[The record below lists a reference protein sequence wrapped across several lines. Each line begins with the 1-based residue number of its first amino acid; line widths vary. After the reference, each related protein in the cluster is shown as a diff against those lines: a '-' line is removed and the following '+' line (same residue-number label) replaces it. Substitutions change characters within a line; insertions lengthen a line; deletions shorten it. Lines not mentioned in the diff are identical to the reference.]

1 MIARVL
7 RRPQGANMGVTVT
20 EDEADKKMRAG
31 IYDPLSVKNKDPNYH
46 YRWLRKEKLNMTR
59 KRDFLKY
66 EIVQSG
72 PEEGVCSDN
81 TPMKTGEQVA
91 GQVEVGDL
99 VLARIP
105 KELHEEYRKRNKE
118 KIDALATGVTQSF
131 KAALGDRAYE
141 EHRDVP
147 GYPGSVSRDDVDLEE

>member
-1 MIARVL
+1 
-7 RRPQGANMGVTVT
+7 MGVEVT
-20 EDEADKKMRAG
+20 RDEADKKMAAG

-46 YRWLRKEKLNMTR
+46 YRWLRKERLNLTR

-66 EIVQSG
+66 EIVQGG

-81 TPMKTGEQVA
+81 TPMKASEQVS

-105 KELHEEYRKRNKE
+105 KELHEEYRRRNRE
-118 KIDALATGVTQSF
+118 KVNALATGVTASF
-131 KAALGDRAYE
+131 KAAVGDRGYE

-147 GYPGSVSRDDVDLEE
+147 GYAGSVTRDDIDLEETS

>member
-1 MIARVL
+1 
-7 RRPQGANMGVTVT
+7 MGIEFVK
-20 EDEADKKMRAG
+20 DEKDKKMAAG
-31 IYDPLSVKNKDPNYH
+31 VYDPLSVKNKDPNYH

-66 EIVQSG
+66 EIVQGG

-81 TPMKTGEQVA
+81 TPMKAGEQIA
-91 GQVEVGDL
+91 GPVEVGDL

-105 KELHEEYRKRNKE
+105 KELHEEYRARNKA
-118 KIDALATGVTQSF
+118 KIDALATGVTAGF
-131 KAALGDRAYE
+131 KAALGERGFE

-147 GYPGSVSRDDVDLEE
+147 GYAGSVTRDDVDLEDTP

>member
-1 MIARVL
+1 
-7 RRPQGANMGVTVT
+7 MGIEVTR
-20 EDEADKKMRAG
+20 DEADKKMASG
-31 IYDPLSVKNKDPNYH
+31 QYDPLEVKNKDPNYH
-46 YRWLRKEKLNMTR
+46 YRWLRKEKLNLTR

-66 EIVQSG
+66 EIVQGG

-81 TPMKTGEQVA
+81 TPMKAGEQVT

-105 KELHEEYRKRNKE
+105 KELHEEYRRRTKE
-118 KIDALATGVTQSF
+118 KVKALATGVTASF
-131 KAALGDRAYE
+131 KASVGDRAYE